1 MPREPELPPPAP
13 LPVGARFPDDGPL
26 RPHHGNCFGCGPDNA
41 CGLHMPMV
49 RDGDVVRTTLRLD
62 HRHEGAPGFA
72 HGGIV
77 ATILDDLSGELL
89 IVLRRP
95 AVTARLEVD
104 YVAPVMLGR
113 DLVCEAWVASI
124 DGRKY
129 RLVARLTDD
138 GRTVAVSD
146 GLFIAVGREHFEAGD
161 PDRMTMLEDPVSGR
175 TGGTADDP
183 PPIVGT

>member
-1 MPREPELPPPAP
+1 MA
-13 LPVGARFPDDGPL
+13 
-26 RPHHGNCFGCGPDNA
+26 
-41 CGLHMPMV
+41 MV
-49 RDGDVVRTTLRLD
+49 RDGDVVRTHLRLD
-62 HRHEGAPGFA
+62 GRHEGAPGFA

-89 IVLRRP
+89 LVLRRP

-113 DLVCEAWVASI
+113 DLVAEAWVASI

-129 RLVARLTDD
+129 RLVARITDD
-138 GRTVAVSD
+138 GRTVATSQ

-161 PDRMTMLEDPVSGR
+161 PDRMAILQDPVAGASGGPVDAT
-175 TGGTADDP
+175 TGGGGAGAGLGGEP
-183 PPIVGT
+183 PTIVGT